1 MRVQFSLWTQ
11 DIKSVKCIDRSLIA
25 SCIVKLC
32 IDLPR
37 GNSSNVW
44 NGKGTSWCH
53 VFVCFAFSV
62 QSTWRNPEAQAPALS
77 EPPASSQAEDIPTH
91 TSACRT
97 PGGAHI
103 SVREGPWGAGTQRD
117 SKVFPESIQG
127 VLSLNH
133 KQLWRP
139 SPTQYLTI
147 PTLAQKDMSKIIFT
161 HTFTTKSPSHIL
173 THAHIHSLILNHIHT
188 FPCMLSHSHAHKFTF
203 THFHF
208 FFFLQ
213 KNFSFLIYWIYF
225 FHFKSDV
232 YTHFSLIDLQTFTFI
247 KHLSNTL

>member
-1 MRVQFSLWTQ
+1 MWLRHDPGMKSLENIHGT
-11 DIKSVKCIDRSLIA
+11 SHCL
-25 SCIVKLC
+25 
-32 IDLPR
+32 LPR
-37 GNSSNVW
+37 TLLLSPLQEPFW

-62 QSTWRNPEAQAPALS
+62 LSTWRNPKAQAPALS

-161 HTFTTKSPSHIL
+161 HTFTAKSPSHIL

-213 KNFSFLIYWIYF
+213 KKFLISYLLNLF
-225 FHFKSDV
+225 L
-232 YTHFSLIDLQTFTFI
+232 SL
-247 KHLSNTL
+247 